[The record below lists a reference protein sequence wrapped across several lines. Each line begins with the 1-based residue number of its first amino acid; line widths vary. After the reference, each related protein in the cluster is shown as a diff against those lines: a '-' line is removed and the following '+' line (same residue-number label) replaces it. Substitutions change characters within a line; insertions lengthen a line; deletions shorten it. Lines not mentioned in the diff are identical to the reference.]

1 MQIADPAQ
9 LTICRRTS
17 AYRQSTIHAH
27 IHTYMQ
33 FRTKTYPKVMLVCGL
48 WEEKKTHG
56 ENMQIPQTGLD

>member
-1 MQIADPAQ
+1 M
-9 LTICRRTS
+9 
-17 AYRQSTIHAH
+17 
-27 IHTYMQ
+27 HTYMQ

>member
-9 LTICRRTS
+9 VTNLPQD
-17 AYRQSTIHAH
+17 QSTIHAH

-48 WEEKKTHG
+48 WEEKKTHW
-56 ENMQIPQTGLD
+56 ENMQPPPTGLD